1 MSMYI
6 CGNNFQFAGT
16 TTTSSDP
23 VLSKHNISV
32 SDSEEG
38 RSGGEMELWKL
49 DKWKVFNEAGY
60 EDKPV
65 TFIIHPPLTVPD
77 DIQ

>member
-23 VLSKHNISV
+23 VLGKHNISEG
-32 SDSEEG
+32 EEEK
-38 RSGGEMELWKL
+38 RRLKKSKVE
-49 DKWKVFNEAGY
+49 KWINEKVFIN
-60 EDKPV
+60 V
-65 TFIIHPPLTVPD
+65 
-77 DIQ
+77 